1 MENARIIKLDMP
13 LTVTTST
20 FGEAFGEY
28 SEARGR
34 GRARRAARKAD
45 RQEKRQTKRM
55 TRISNR
61 ATRKAARQDMR
72 AAQQEA
78 RQTRKDTRKS
88 RRVARRAMGEEPETE
103 VEEPT
108 GDEEQRQPTEQEGAR
123 EGEYETTQ
131 DSDYQEPEEQNP
143 SEDEEYGFDGEYYD
157 NFDAEMSSAEGIEYD
172 NLGETNEI
180 YALQA
185 DDFYSFVDESSSA
198 DGFQQRTV
206 KKRIGKGTKNVAMKS
221 EWNKEMVSRL
231 ERKVNAI
238 DTELNSGTSPE
249 REQMLGIKRAKLME
263 AITLHKDRA
272 VSFDGLMNDYI
283 NAEGE
288 YSGIDGDNSNAEG
301 DYENA
306 DGDFENADGEYENA
320 VGKKTKKRAKKMPK
334 KSGKK
339 KRSAEVKAAKREARK
354 SRAKSRIASKN
365 KGVKVTQTT
374 TVSKSLDPAF
384 NKNLIVIPAKEV
396 GSSGAEGTGLIA
408 LDDIKD
414 FDAPTENEY
423 SLASGNPLKNV
434 NWKGVLIG
442 VAIAGLAIY
451 GAKKAKLF

>member
-28 SEARGR
+28 SELKGR
-34 GRARRAARKAD
+34 GRAKRQKR
-45 RQEKRQTKRM
+45 RQERRM
-55 TRISNR
+55 TRISDR
-61 ATRKAARQDMR
+61 ATRKRARQDMR
-72 AAQQEA
+72 AEQQEA

-88 RRVARRAMGEEPETE
+88 RKVARDEMGAENEEAPESA
-103 VEEPT
+103 
-108 GDEEQRQPTEQEGAR
+108 GDEEQGQPTEQEGAG

-131 DSDYQEPEEQNP
+131 DSEEQNP
-143 SEDEEYGFDGEYYD
+143 SEDEESGFNGEYYD
-157 NFDAEMSSAEGIEYD
+157 NFDADMSGADGIEYD

-180 YALQA
+180 YALQD

-198 DGFQQRTV
+198 DGFQRRTV
-206 KKRIGKGTKNVAMKS
+206 RKRIGKGTKNVAMKS

-231 ERKVNAI
+231 QARLNAI
-238 DTELNSGTSPE
+238 DNELNSGTSPE
-249 REQMLGIKRAKLME
+249 RQQMLGIKRAKLVE

-272 VSFDGLMNDYI
+272 VSFDGLMNDYV
-283 NAEGE
+283 NAEGD
-288 YSGIDGDNSNAEG
+288 YSGIDGESSDADG
-301 DYENA
+301 DYESA

-320 VGKKTKKRAKKMPK
+320 IGKRTKKRKVSKKGTK
-334 KSGKK
+334 KGGKK

-354 SRAKSRIASKN
+354 SRAKSRISSK
-365 KGVKVTQTT
+365 KKAVRISQSTK
-374 TVSKSLDPAF
+374 VSKSLNPQFGKDY
-384 NKNLIVIPAKEV
+384 IVIPEKEINA
-396 GSSGAEGTGLIA
+396 SSANGETGLIA
-408 LDDIKD
+408 LDDIND
-414 FDAPTENEY
+414 FDAPRENEY
-423 SLASGNPLKNV
+423 SLASGSPLKNV